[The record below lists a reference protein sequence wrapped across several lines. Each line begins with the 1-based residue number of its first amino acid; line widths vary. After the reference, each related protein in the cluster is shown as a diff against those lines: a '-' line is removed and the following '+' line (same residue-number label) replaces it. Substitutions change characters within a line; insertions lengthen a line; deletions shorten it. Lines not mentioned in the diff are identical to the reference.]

1 MKWNRVFGL
10 LQPYLRPYGD
20 SREGRLD
27 FYHRALSKAVRK
39 RFVYIIHCYN
49 PTLDLMVR
57 VGRVGLTSTI
67 ELSVKLSGK
76 GLFILYIALHK
87 IPFLLPDLTF
97 MKAYGPDHF
106 NN

>member
-1 MKWNRVFGL
+1 
-10 LQPYLRPYGD
+10 
-20 SREGRLD
+20 
-27 FYHRALSKAVRK
+27 
-39 RFVYIIHCYN
+39 
-49 PTLDLMVR
+49 MVR
-57 VGRVGLTSTI
+57 AGREGLTSTI

-76 GLFILYIALHK
+76 GLFTLYIALHK